1 MCQYKINFI
10 QLISSKFS
18 TPFQLCLHKYVG
30 KPNIFFFQV
39 NVKWPE
45 FTGFFSLAFLRENE
59 IKVKYKYL
67 NVYKTLPSFQILSI
81 LLGVVIQWASAF
93 LEFRKNVSGI
103 QIFPT
108 MLLFNL
114 STFIVLLNFRRL
126 SYHVWAKNISIVY
139 SCCVNQKY
147 WWKHST
153 QHST

>member
-1 MCQYKINFI
+1 MCID
-10 QLISSKFS
+10 
-18 TPFQLCLHKYVG
+18 
-30 KPNIFFFQV
+30 
-39 NVKWPE
+39 VKRPE
-45 FTGFFSLAFLRENE
+45 FTEPIFLAFPLKTE
-59 IKVKYKYL
+59 IKVKCKYL
-67 NVYKTLPSFQILSI
+67 SVYNTLPSFQILSI

-153 QHST
+153 QHFTLLLTYFP